1 VADKKIDQYSGSG
14 ANPYLPKKISGGSLR
29 NHTHNLPMF
38 DELKNTNMS
47 KKVLSG
53 GSMKSQT
60 YNLPMFDRMKG
71 LTGQGFK
78 VYE

>member
-1 VADKKIDQYSGSG
+1 
-14 ANPYLPKKISGGSLR
+14 
-29 NHTHNLPMF
+29 MF